1 MKPIQFLQCKLFSVM
16 RACCVAILVL
26 LGSQHSAGAK
36 QEGELPI
43 EKPSRFKPWSV
54 YVRGGGVHQ
63 FKTDIDDGGD
73 FKVNRFFVQPGV
85 RYSIDRAN
93 SVSFTVGYGYNDYD
107 FSGGDGFAGLR
118 PWGVINTLRF
128 GIPVLWS
135 PDDKWSV
142 FGLPTFRFNAEN
154 GADYGDAFSSGAI
167 LGVSYKF
174 SNRLTIGPGIG
185 VIDQIEDDVSIIP
198 ILVIDWKLTDQL
210 SLKTGRGLAATQGP
224 GLLLEWRPT
233 SAWTV
238 GFDVRYEKFRF
249 RLDDTGVA
257 PRGVGQ
263 DRSIPIALSAGYS
276 FGRKFSLA
284 LTGGIEFAG
293 RLRLEDEGGNK
304 IQSSDF
310 DNAPFLGITFQS
322 IF

>member
-1 MKPIQFLQCKLFSVM
+1 MVQASYIASLAFLVCVLFSQT
-16 RACCVAILVL
+16 A
-26 LGSQHSAGAK
+26 SAQ

-43 EKPSRFKPWSV
+43 EKPPRFKPWSV
-54 YVRGGGVHQ
+54 IVRGGGVHQ
-63 FKTDIDDGGD
+63 FKSDIDKGGD

-85 RYSIDRAN
+85 RYSFDRAN

-128 GIPVLWS
+128 GVPVLWS
-135 PDDKWSV
+135 PNDKWSV
-142 FGLPTFRFNAEN
+142 FGLPTFRFNAES
-154 GADYGDAFSSGAI
+154 GADYGDAFSGGAI
-167 LGVSYKF
+167 VGVSYKL
-174 SNRLTIGPGIG
+174 SKWLTIGPGVGAIT
-185 VIDQIEDDVSIIP
+185 QIEDDISIIP

-224 GLLLEWRPT
+224 GLLLEWRPK

-263 DRSIPIALSAGYS
+263 DRSIPISLSAGYRFS
-276 FGRKFSLA
+276 RKFSLA
-284 LTGGIEFAG
+284 LTGGVELAG

-304 IQSSDF
+304 ILSSDF
-310 DNAPFLGITFQS
+310 DNAPFLGLTFQS